1 MSAPAGNFSRTPG
14 TGSEPPATSSF
25 EPGSTSVNA
34 NPERKVVHV
43 YDDIEEEDNH
53 LPNWWL
59 ATLFGAI
66 VFGFGYWFVYE
77 VTGAAMSPLASFR
90 AETAEMAKKRAE
102 AGPVT
107 NEALTVLSRDAKTLA
122 EGKQIFATTCLP
134 CHGAQGQ
141 GLVGP
146 NLTDKFWL
154 HGGTPV
160 EIHKSITGGYPEK
173 GMQAW
178 GKVLGAGRVRSV
190 AAFVLSIKGQN
201 LPGKPPQ
208 GTAVE

>member
-1 MSAPAGNFSRTPG
+1 MSAPLP
-14 TGSEPPATSSF
+14 
-25 EPGSTSVNA
+25 VQ
-34 NPERKVVHV
+34 PEKKIVHV

-66 VFGFGYWFVYE
+66 LFGFGYWFVYQ
-77 VTGAAMSPLASFR
+77 VTGSAMGPLATFK
-90 AETAEMAKKRAE
+90 AELAEAAKRRAE

-107 NEALTVLSRDAKTLA
+107 NESLVVLAHDDKTLA
-122 EGKQIFATTCLP
+122 DGKQLFVSTCAP
-134 CHGAQGQ
+134 CHGPQGQ

-154 HGGTPV
+154 HGGAPV
-160 EIHKSITGGYPEK
+160 DIHKSITNGYPEK
-173 GMQAW
+173 GMRPW
-178 GKVLGAGRVRSV
+178 GQVLGDGRVRAV

-201 LPGKPPQ
+201 LAGRPPQ
-208 GTAVE
+208 GTAE

>member
-1 MSAPAGNFSRTPG
+1 MTAPASSTTP
-14 TGSEPPATSSF
+14 S
-25 EPGSTSVNA
+25 
-34 NPERKVVHV
+34 KVVHV

-66 VFGFGYWFVYE
+66 VFAFGYWFVYE
-77 VTGAAMSPLASFR
+77 VTAAAPGPLASFR
-90 AETAEMAKKRAE
+90 AETAEMAKRRAE

-107 NEALTVLSRDAKTLA
+107 NESLLVLAKDEKTLA
-122 EGKQIFATTCLP
+122 EGKQLFVSTCAP
-134 CHGAQGQ
+134 CHAAQGQ

-154 HGGTPV
+154 HGGAPV
-160 EIHKSITGGYPEK
+160 DIHKSISNGFPDK
-173 GMQAW
+173 GMRPWAQ
-178 GKVLGAGRVRSV
+178 VLGPGRVRSV
-190 AAFVLSIKGQN
+190 TAFVLSIRGQN
-201 LPGKPPQ
+201 LAGRPPQ

>member
-1 MSAPAGNFSRTPG
+1 MTAPA
-14 TGSEPPATSSF
+14 
-25 EPGSTSVNA
+25 
-34 NPERKVVHV
+34 NPNLNPTIVHV

-66 VFGFGYWFVYE
+66 VFAFGYWFVYE
-77 VTGAAMSPLASFR
+77 VTHAAPSPLVAFNL
-90 AETAEMAKKRAE
+90 ETAELAKKRAE

-107 NEALTVLSRDAKTLA
+107 DEALLVLAKDDKTVA
-122 EGKQIFATTCLP
+122 EGKQLFVSTCAP

-154 HGGTPV
+154 HGGKPV
-160 EIHKSITGGYPEK
+160 DIHKSITNGYPDK
-173 GMQAW
+173 GMRPW
-178 GKVLGAGRVRSV
+178 GQVLGANRVRTV
-190 AAFVLSIKGQN
+190 AAFVLSIRGQN
-201 LPGKPPQ
+201 LPGRPPQ
-208 GTAVE
+208 GDPVE